1 MLPAFCRRWLPLVV
15 SPVAVSA
22 TDTGVPVLTVH
33 VGAIEK
39 GAVHRAVGTSCSVL
53 LLLRLDEGPDQAV
66 TTVLSAV
73 AASSSGSW
81 FCPFLFGWLSSLSS
95 SSRQVSRIWV
105 SAAVNKAERER
116 ERVLT
121 L

>member
-66 TTVLSAV
+66 RPCCLQWLLRHLAVGSAR
-73 AASSSGSW
+73 
-81 FCPFLFGWLSSLSS
+81 FLFG
-95 SSRQVSRIWV
+95 
-105 SAAVNKAERER
+105 
-116 ERVLT
+116 
-121 L
+121 